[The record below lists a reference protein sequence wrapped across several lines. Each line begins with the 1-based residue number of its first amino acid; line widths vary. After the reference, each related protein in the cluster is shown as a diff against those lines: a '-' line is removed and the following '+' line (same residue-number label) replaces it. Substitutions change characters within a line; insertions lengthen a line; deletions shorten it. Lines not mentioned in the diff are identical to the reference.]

1 MSDIGIF
8 KIKEAQCVY
17 IFKINLKPE
26 EFGLRNS
33 KNENKEYKTNRKMK
47 QTIRLNETDLHR
59 LIKESVKQVLS
70 ERKSRLIKEDLESDV
85 KDEERKSNAYTF
97 MALKRLSYLI
107 HEEMRPLLSNKTPE
121 LLEIYKEMVSIVDD
135 AIGTNKDAYKYS
147 PIPSRSQ
154 FFQEH

>member
-1 MSDIGIF
+1 
-8 KIKEAQCVY
+8 
-17 IFKINLKPE
+17 
-26 EFGLRNS
+26 
-33 KNENKEYKTNRKMK
+33 MK

-70 ERKSRLIKEDLESDV
+70 KRKSRLIKEDLESDV
-85 KDEERKSNAYTF
+85 KDEERKSNAYAF
-97 MALKRLSYLI
+97 MALKRLLYLV
-107 HEEMRPLLSNKTPE
+107 HQEMRPLLDNSQPE
-121 LLEIYKEMVSIVDD
+121 LLKICNEMSTIIAD

>member
-1 MSDIGIF
+1 MKKAVPTVFGTNGI
-8 KIKEAQCVY
+8 
-17 IFKINLKPE
+17 E

-85 KDEERKSNAYTF
+85 KDEERKSNAYAF
-97 MALKRLSYLI
+97 MALKRLLYLV
-107 HEEMRPLLSNKTPE
+107 HQEMRPLLDNSQPE
-121 LLEIYKEMVSIVDD
+121 LLKICNEMSTIIAD

>member
-1 MSDIGIF
+1 MICSIF
-8 KIKEAQCVY
+8 TIIEIFINNKIT
-17 IFKINLKPE
+17 E
-26 EFGLRNS
+26 EFGLRKP

-85 KDEERKSNAYTF
+85 KDEERKSNAYAF
-97 MALKRLSYLI
+97 MALKRLLYLV
-107 HEEMRPLLSNKTPE
+107 HQEMRPLLDNSQPE
-121 LLEIYKEMVSIVDD
+121 LLKICNEMSTIIAD